1 MKKMLS
7 AICIAISLASLAIP
21 ARAATLV
28 LFNMNDLSGGT
39 MTSVTKDRVLGTP
52 TLTITGGSI
61 HLPSYGGTSYVDSD
75 GDSHGAGLA
84 ASWDSGVN
92 DPPAN
97 TFMLTFSTRHLMNMM
112 LRYDYRSTS
121 TGAPSAEFEY
131 RVDGIGAFTSAGT
144 DVFTQDSNFHEISY
158 DLSTIPAIQD
168 QSMVELRW
176 TFNPG
181 TGGGTTR
188 IDNLEISGAV
198 IPEPATLA
206 MLGVAVGVLLAFRRR
221 IKTA

>member
-1 MKKMLS
+1 MKKALVTLG
-7 AICIAISLASLAIP
+7 IVIGLAGLALP

-28 LFNMNDLSGGT
+28 LFNMNDLTGGT
-39 MTSVTKDRVLGTP
+39 ATSVTKDRVSGTP

-61 HLPSYGGTSYVDSD
+61 HIPSYVGTAHVDDD
-75 GDSHGAGLA
+75 GDAHIAGIA

-92 DPPAN
+92 DAPAN
-97 TFMLTFSTRHLMNMM
+97 TFLLTFSTRHLANMM

-121 TGAPSAEFEY
+121 TGAPSADFAY
-131 RVDGIGAFTSAGT
+131 RVDGIGAFTSVGT
-144 DVFTQDSNFHEISY
+144 DLFNGDSAFHELTR
-158 DLSTIPAIQD
+158 DLSTLSAIQNKA
-168 QSMVELRW
+168 MVELRW

-188 IDNLEISGAV
+188 IDNLEISGDV

-206 MLGVAVGVLLAFRRR
+206 LLGISVGLLMALRRR
-221 IKTA
+221 A